1 MNNKRRKR
9 LREAGSLIGNAMS
22 IVEQVKDEE
31 QDSLDNIKKRLRKH
45 GLTPWSRRQ
54 ESNPQPVDYKST
66 ALPIELQRHGGRSE
80 TRTRNRPVMSRL
92 L

>member
-31 QDSLDNIKKRLRKH
+31 QDSLDNIPE
-45 GLTPWSRRQ
+45 GLQ
-54 ESNPQPVDYKST
+54 ESERCTLMEDAVSNLEDAISSLSDASNSISSV
-66 ALPIELQRHGGRSE
+66 LGG
-80 TRTRNRPVMSRL
+80 
-92 L
+92 